1 MREPLI
7 TIDGPA
13 GSGKT
18 TVSRILADRL
28 GYRYI
33 DTGALYRAVAVAA
46 RAAGVA
52 PDDDAGL
59 ETLCAGLS
67 LRFVRTPEGTR
78 LLEGDEDV
86 TDRLRSPEVSM
97 LASAVSARP
106 PVREHLLAVQRW
118 MGREGAAVFE
128 GRDMGTV
135 VFPDADRKFFLTADL
150 ETRARRR
157 FDELPKAD
165 GITRESVKDD
175 MARRDQR
182 DAGRTLA
189 PLTPAPDAIL
199 IDTSHRSPDEVV
211 AEMLVHCAPE
221 PR

>member
-18 TVSRILADRL
+18 TVSRLLADRL

-52 PDDDAGL
+52 PDDDDGL
-59 ETLCAGLS
+59 ETLCASLS
-67 LRFVRTPEGTR
+67 LRFVRTPAGTR

-86 TDRLRSPEVSM
+86 TDRLRSPEITM
-97 LASAVSARP
+97 LASAVSARH
-106 PVREHLLAVQRW
+106 PVREHLLAVQHR

-165 GITRESVKDD
+165 GLTYESVKDD
-175 MARRDQR
+175 MARRDRR
-182 DAGRTLA
+182 DAGRALA

-199 IDTSHRSPDEVV
+199 IDASHRSPGEVV
-211 AEMLVHCAPE
+211 AEILAHCAPK

>member
-18 TVSRILADRL
+18 TVSRILANRL

-59 ETLCAGLS
+59 EALCAGLS

-97 LASAVSARP
+97 LASAVSARR
-106 PVREHLLAVQRW
+106 PVREHLLAVQRR

-211 AEMLVHCAPE
+211 TEMLVHCAPK

>member
-1 MREPLI
+1 MRGLLI

-18 TVSRILADRL
+18 TVSRLLADRL

-33 DTGALYRAVAVAA
+33 DTGALYRAVALAV
-46 RAAGVA
+46 RAAGVT
-52 PDDDAGL
+52 PDDDGGL
-59 ETLCAGLS
+59 EALCAGLS
-67 LRFVRTPEGTR
+67 LRFVRTPAGTR
-78 LLEGDEDV
+78 LLQGDEDL
-86 TDRLRSPEVSM
+86 TDRLRSPEITM

-106 PVREHLLAVQRW
+106 PVREHLLTVQRR

-150 ETRARRR
+150 AARARRR

-165 GITRESVKDD
+165 DLTYESVRDD
-175 MARRDQR
+175 MARRDQQ
-182 DAGRTLA
+182 DAGRALA
-189 PLTPAPDAIL
+189 PLAPAPDAIR
-199 IDTSHRSPDEVV
+199 IDTTHRSPDEVV
-211 AEMLVHCAPE
+211 AEMLAHCDPE